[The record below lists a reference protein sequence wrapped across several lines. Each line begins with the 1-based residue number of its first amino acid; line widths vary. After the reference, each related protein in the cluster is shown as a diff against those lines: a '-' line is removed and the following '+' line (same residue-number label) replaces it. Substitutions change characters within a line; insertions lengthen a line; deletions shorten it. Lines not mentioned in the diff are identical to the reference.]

1 MPVLA
6 GGSIGALAEGAVVR
20 QAGWL
25 TDVISLHLRLQREV
39 KVPPHLTC
47 QLEFFDKLS
56 GCGKTLFSAEMVLYL
71 SFPVAMFWISNQAGY
86 FEEYVVKR
94 KREIFPP
101 DEKMQMKELED
112 FKQRMRKRREEK
124 FLKQLGIPESQ
135 ED

>member
-1 MPVLA
+1 M
-6 GGSIGALAEGAVVR
+6 G
-20 QAGWL
+20 
-25 TDVISLHLRLQREV
+25 V
-39 KVPPHLTC
+39 KI
-47 QLEFFDKLS
+47 EIFR
-56 GCGKTLFSAEMVLYL
+56 MVLYL